1 MSLPEEPPVPK
12 KLPPKPPGPS
22 MPPGD
27 VPKPKIKDPPAE
39 PRGGDRPGETP
50 VELPPRDPT
59 LRKVGPEDEDRR
71 LQPDEKRPPGVS
83 P

>member
-1 MSLPEEPPVPK
+1 MSLPEEPPPRPQK
-12 KLPPKPPGPS
+12 PPPKPPGDP
-22 MPPGD
+22 
-27 VPKPKIKDPPAE
+27 PKPKIKDPPPE

-71 LQPDEKRPPGVS
+71 LLPDEKRPRGIS